1 MKATH
6 FVIPL
11 SILLLAVGAY
21 VFIYGSQK
29 IKISGSSVGDDVIM
43 IGYCVPAI
51 ATVFSASAVFVVRS
65 GSWLSRFLPVAA
77 LVISVASFAFWAW
90 LHLSGIV
97 TPYSATLKQ

>member
-11 SILLLAVGAY
+11 SILLLAVGGS
-21 VFIYGSQK
+21 VFFYGCQK
-29 IKISGSSVGDDVIM
+29 IERSGSSVGDDVIM
-43 IGYCVPAI
+43 IGYGVPAI
-51 ATVFSASAVFVVRS
+51 ATVFSALAVFAVRS

-77 LVISVASFAFWAW
+77 LLVSAASFGFWAW

-97 TPYSATLKQ
+97 IPYSATLKQ